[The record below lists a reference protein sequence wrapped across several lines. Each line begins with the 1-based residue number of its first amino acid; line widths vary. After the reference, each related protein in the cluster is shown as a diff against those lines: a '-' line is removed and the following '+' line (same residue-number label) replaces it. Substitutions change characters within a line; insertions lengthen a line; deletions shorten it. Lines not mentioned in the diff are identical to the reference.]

1 MFPFH
6 SHHPC
11 CPYCQRPMHGTPG
24 MPPNGSPQMEAEL
37 CLRDNGPYPLV
48 LNIEEAT
55 LQNDYFRMAL
65 WTGTHLQVTLMS
77 IQPGECIGLEKH
89 PDVDQFLRLEQGQGF
104 LEMGLTR
111 DQLTY
116 RRPVEDDDAII
127 IPAGYWH
134 NLTNTRREP
143 LKLYS
148 IYAPPNHPF
157 GTIHRTKADAMKG

>member
-1 MFPFH
+1 MFHFH

-11 CPYCQRPMHGTPG
+11 CQRLMPAAPG
-24 MPPNGSPQMEAEL
+24 MSPNGSPKMEAEL
-37 CLRDNGPYPLV
+37 CLRDYGPYPLV

-65 WTGTHLQVTLMS
+65 WTGTYLEVTLMS
-77 IQPGECIGLEKH
+77 IPPSECIGLERH

-104 LEMGLTR
+104 VEMGLTR

-134 NLTNTRREP
+134 NLTNTGREP

-148 IYAPPNHPF
+148 IYAPPNHSF
-157 GTIHRTKADAMKG
+157 GTIHRT